1 MANYYLG
8 SDVSKGYADFVLINQ
23 KKKIIE
29 SNFQLDDTRVGHQ
42 RLEQF
47 LVEFF
52 ENNPKATV
60 FAAFESTGGYENNW
74 IHTMQKIGL
83 DLPIN
88 VARLNPTG
96 VCHDK
101 QAGLKRNSTD
111 PMSALVIAKYQINHA
126 DVIRYNEQDQFKSM
140 KKYYTTYRS
149 LFKIRTKL
157 LNQLESLFYTAHPE
171 LVKYRK
177 DKTPLWLLRL
187 VSQYPVAD
195 DLANAQI
202 QDLVKI
208 PFITDERAEEI
219 ISAAQQSVA
228 SAVDYPTQIVIKE
241 LIDQVLSFEKAIKK
255 LEKVAKTFINI
266 PEIDLISSIES
277 IGVMSA
283 IGLFI
288 ETGGNIDNFP
298 NAKKLSAYWGLPPRL
313 KESGDG
319 SLVPKMSK
327 AGRVMPRAILFMVV
341 LNNIQRDGHI
351 AEIYKRELQKGKCKM
366 SAIGVCMNKM
376 SRIIYGVLKNR
387 TPYNPDIDRHYQHR
401 AKPKATTKKT
411 KNDHRR
417 FQKADPDAPISRKQ
431 IKKRKERKQ
440 SQSEQ
445 VAVSE
450 IKSPPLVA
458 LTKISDNQ
466 S

>member
-1 MANYYLG
+1 M
-8 SDVSKGYADFVLINQ
+8 
-23 KKKIIE
+23 
-29 SNFQLDDTRVGHQ
+29 H
-42 RLEQF
+42 
-47 LVEFF
+47 
-52 ENNPKATV
+52 
-60 FAAFESTGGYENNW
+60 
-74 IHTMQKIGL
+74 KIGL
-83 DLPIN
+83 NLPVN

-111 PMSALVIAKYQINHA
+111 PLSALAIAKYQINHA

-140 KKYYTTYRS
+140 KKYYATYRS
-149 LFKIRTKL
+149 LFKMRTKL

-195 DLANAQI
+195 NLANAQI

-208 PFITDERAEEI
+208 PFITDERAEEVI
-219 ISAAQQSVA
+219 AAAQQSVA

-241 LIDQVLSFEKAIKK
+241 LIDQVLSLEKSIKK

-288 ETGGNIDNFP
+288 ETGGNIDNFS

-387 TPYNPDIDRHYQHR
+387 TPYNPNIDRRYQNR
-401 AKPKATTKKT
+401 AKPKTESAKP

-417 FQKADPDAPISRKQ
+417 FQKKDPGAPISRRQ
-431 IKKRKERKQ
+431 IKKRKEREQ

-450 IKSPPLVA
+450 IKSTPLS
-458 LTKISDNQ
+458 T
-466 S
+466 